1 MTLRKSIICPACWRE
16 FPPGMVKFIATSERF
31 QADPIAGPGEPLRF
45 RAMRFDSLG
54 NALDPGDS
62 RCSGIA
68 CPHCHSE
75 FPRVLLELPPMPI
88 SIVGA
93 PGSGKTNLLASG
105 LWRMAQRAA
114 DLGCSITDPE
124 PRFNTIVHRNEDMLF
139 SADRVDSDVTLPK
152 TDVGGAELYRTVHIN
167 GTSEMAPRPAFFVVG
182 IGSEPKSVLV
192 LYDNAGEHF
201 MPGSRI
207 AGSDSAT
214 RHLERSVVIIVVF
227 DPLQDR
233 RFRQRFAPHAV
244 GVGMDG
250 HQRQELVFSE
260 AIAKVRRLRSLS
272 PSDPIDIP
280 IIVALTKADVW
291 GMSALGDSW
300 AKVQGASAKALSSS
314 EVLAQLKC
322 VSDAAR
328 AAVSSVASEFTNTV
342 KSQASNSWFVPVS
355 ALGTS
360 PEMRDGRYVIS
371 AGSIRPCWSEMP
383 FVLAMYL
390 AGSRASPSGAVV
402 D

>member
-16 FPPGMVKFIATSERF
+16 FSPGTAKFIATSDQF
-31 QADPIAGPGEPLRF
+31 QADPIAGPREALRF

-62 RCSGIA
+62 RCSCLA
-68 CPHCHSE
+68 CPYCHSE

-93 PGSGKTNLLASG
+93 PTSGKTNLLASG
-105 LWRMAQRAA
+105 LWRMAQRAE

-124 PRFNTIVHRNEDMLF
+124 PRFNMIVHRNEDILF
-139 SADRVDSDVTLPK
+139 SSNRADSDVTLPK
-152 TDVGGAELYRTVHIN
+152 TDIGGAELYRTVHIN
-167 GTSEMAPRPAFFVVG
+167 GTAEMAPRPAFFVVG
-182 IGSEPKSVLV
+182 VGSAPKSVML

-201 MPGSRI
+201 MPGSST
-207 AGSDSAT
+207 ALSDSAT
-214 RHLERSVVIIVVF
+214 RHLERSAVIIVVF
-227 DPLQDR
+227 DPLQDK
-233 RFRQRFAPHAV
+233 RFRERFVPHMTGLAI
-244 GVGMDG
+244 DG

-291 GMSALGDSW
+291 GKNALGDSW
-300 AKVQGASAKALSSS
+300 ANINRSSAKPMNSS
-314 EVLAQLKC
+314 EVLAQLKS

-328 AAVSSVASEFTNTV
+328 AAISSVAAEFTNTV
-342 KSQASNSWFVPVS
+342 KSQVSNAWFVPVS
-355 ALGTS
+355 SLGTS
-360 PEMRDGRYVIS
+360 PELRDGRYVIP

-383 FVLAMYL
+383 FVLAAHL
-390 AGSRASPSGAVV
+390 AAESA
-402 D
+402 